1 MEAPELAASDRLRQ
15 DIRFCTTADGTRIAY
30 ATVGQGP
37 PLVKAPGWLS
47 HLEYDWESSIW
58 RHWLEELSKDHLLI
72 RFDQRGWGLSDR
84 DVEDISFEAWVS
96 DLEAVVDAVGVQR
109 FALLGRSQGAPPA
122 IEYAA
127 RHPERVTQL
136 VLVGAFAA
144 FAHIPVRSSPA
155 ESEAVMTLVREGWG
169 RDDPRYR
176 QLFTSQIMPTASQA
190 EMQSFNELQ
199 RVSSTGEVA
208 ARTMMAMRSID
219 VTDRLPRL
227 SVPTLVMHSL
237 DDQAIPFSEGRK
249 IASLIPNARLVAL
262 ESRNHVVLER
272 EPAWQVLLSE
282 VRAFL
287 ASGPGAEEAE
297 VPQPAAAV
305 SNSGLSRREIEVL
318 RLIAAGKSN
327 PQIAD
332 ELVISLNTVQHHV
345 SNILSKTGLAN
356 RTEAAAYAHRSGLA

>member
-1 MEAPELAASDRLRQ
+1 MEAPELGGSQRLRQ
-15 DIRFCTTADGTRIAY
+15 EIRFCTTADGTRIAY

-155 ESEAVMTLVREGWG
+155 ESEAVMKIGRASCRE
-169 RDDPRYR
+169 
-176 QLFTSQIMPTASQA
+176 
-190 EMQSFNELQ
+190 
-199 RVSSTGEVA
+199 RV
-208 ARTMMAMRSID
+208 
-219 VTDRLPRL
+219 
-227 SVPTLVMHSL
+227 
-237 DDQAIPFSEGRK
+237 
-249 IASLIPNARLVAL
+249 
-262 ESRNHVVLER
+262 
-272 EPAWQVLLSE
+272 
-282 VRAFL
+282 
-287 ASGPGAEEAE
+287 
-297 VPQPAAAV
+297 
-305 SNSGLSRREIEVL
+305 
-318 RLIAAGKSN
+318 
-327 PQIAD
+327 
-332 ELVISLNTVQHHV
+332 
-345 SNILSKTGLAN
+345 
-356 RTEAAAYAHRSGLA
+356 